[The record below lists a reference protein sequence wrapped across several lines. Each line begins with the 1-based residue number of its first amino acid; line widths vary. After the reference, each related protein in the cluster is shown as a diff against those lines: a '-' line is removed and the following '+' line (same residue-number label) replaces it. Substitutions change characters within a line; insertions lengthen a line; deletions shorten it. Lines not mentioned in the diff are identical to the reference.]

1 MARPVLSSS
10 ARLVRIPLLLLA
22 LTSACDD
29 GGGGGGGSIVPIDG
43 PSDGGVQGMDGS
55 TVVTGPTVIETFPAA
70 NAKGVEEDAVL
81 VFHFSEPMDAAA
93 TQAAASSD
101 VCNGASASTDFG
113 SRSNID
119 FC

>member
-10 ARLVRIPLLLLA
+10 ARFVRIPLLLLA

-55 TVVTGPTVIETFPAA
+55 TVVTGPT
-70 NAKGVEEDAVL
+70 
-81 VFHFSEPMDAAA
+81 
-93 TQAAASSD
+93 
-101 VCNGASASTDFG
+101 G
-113 SRSNID
+113 SRRSPT
-119 FC
+119 